1 MPTDPQT
8 VLHGF
13 PPLPASDDV
22 LKLPFHARSVAAGR
36 RFVVEALTDA
46 PDAHVWAVVQCTSEL
61 LTNALAAA
69 ERHAAE
75 VGRLWQDSDA
85 PVHLAVRRTARWTR
99 IDVRD
104 PETVLHPVGPH
115 GSLDEDGRGLGIV
128 MALGH
133 FAHTVFADHKVVH
146 ALLPLGEPLTDAER
160 AAALVTA

>member
-1 MPTDPQT
+1 MSLDPRAVIRDCPTPPSGGLRW
-8 VLHGF
+8 VLVAHR
-13 PPLPASDDV
+13 
-22 LKLPFHARSVAAGR
+22 RSVAAGR
-36 RFVVEALTDA
+36 RLVIEALAGKPEDHT
-46 PDAHVWAVVQCTSEL
+46 WAAVQCASEL

-69 ERHAAE
+69 
-75 VGRLWQDSDA
+75 GRYATGRQISLSGLDA
-85 PVHLAVRRTARWTR
+85 PIRLAIHPTARWTR